1 MRNVFVPMQWQV
13 PVWYDT
19 SPRILLTGGAGGG
32 KTHIGLEKIHAMAM
46 RYPGSSYAICRK
58 TLQSMY
64 ASTLPFFC
72 NVVIKDVPGIRQ
84 NKVERIFRYPN
95 GSAIYYFGMD
105 DDKSAEKIRGIGSTG
120 GLDGGLLEEAN
131 AFTEKDYNEV
141 CGRLRGQTAPFI
153 QLILCTNPGASSH
166 WINQRLIDGK
176 EASVYESKAIQ
187 NTYNPESYIKT
198 LDQLTGVQRLRLRD
212 GIWANAD
219 GAVFPEFDRKKHV
232 VQRDYIPRGWQRYRA
247 IDFGYVNSFVCLWG
261 AIEPDTNA
269 LYIYRELHQTGLLV
283 EDAAKIINQY
293 SRGEDIIATIA
304 DHDAEG
310 RATLQRYGI
319 STIPAFKQITPGIE
333 QLHTRLRNNKFYY
346 VENALI
352 NYDQKLRD
360 EHKPVDLPAEFECY
374 VWAPTKD
381 GKVAKEEPVKLNDH
395 AIDALR
401 YMVAHIDGITAESYG
416 DINDVIKINS
426 GPLQKSLNHVMPKT
440 KFKF

>member
-1 MRNVFVPMQWQV
+1 MRNVFVPMPWQV
-13 PVWYDT
+13 PIWTDN
-19 SPRILLTGGAGGG
+19 SPTILLTGGAGGG
-32 KTHIGLEKIHAMAM
+32 KTHFALEKIHAMAM
-46 RYPGSSYAICRK
+46 RYPGSSYAMCRK
-58 TLQSMY
+58 TLQSMR
-64 ASTLPFFC
+64 ASTLPFFR
-72 NVVIKDVPGIRQ
+72 NVVIKGLTDVIE
-84 NKVERIFRYPN
+84 NKTDRVFNYKN

-105 DDKSAEKIRGIGSTG
+105 DEKSAEKIRGIGSTG
-120 GLDGGLLEEAN
+120 GLDGGMIEEAN
-131 AFTEKDYNEV
+131 AFTENDYNEI
-141 CGRLRGQTAPFI
+141 CGRLRGQTSPLI
-153 QLILCTNPGASSH
+153 QIILCTNPGASSH
-166 WINQRLIDGK
+166 WINQRLIEGK
-176 EASVYESKAIQ
+176 EASVYISKAIQ
-187 NTYNPESYIKT
+187 NTYNPESYLKK

-219 GAVFPEFDRKKHV
+219 GAVFPEFNKKIHV
-232 VQRDYIPRGWQRYRA
+232 VQRDYIPRGWQRYRS

-269 LYIYRELHQTGLLV
+269 LYIYRELHQSGLLV

-333 QLHTRLRNNKFYY
+333 QLHTRIRNNKFYY

-360 EHKPVDLPAEFECY
+360 EHKPVDLPSEFECY

-381 GKVAKEEPVKLNDH
+381 GKLAKEEPVKLNDH

-401 YMVAHIDGITAESYG
+401 YMVAYVDGITAESYG

-440 KFKF
+440 KFRF